1 MSTNTATLDTPTI
14 DVPQTEP
21 ATIETRPAISPGEHP
36 IRSKRYVITTPQ
48 VEALCSE
55 AVSLVE
61 NRSPGA
67 VFWAPPR
74 TGKSRA
80 LEILQ
85 LEFAE
90 VFPGM
95 PVMLLPA
102 WDYTTPKEG
111 AFMEDLLKAA
121 GHAFVKKGRPEDK
134 RERLV
139 ELMADFAIERGE
151 GRIVLIVDEAQQ
163 LHEQHYKWLMGIH
176 NLLAMYGVHM
186 ITLLVG
192 QHQLVHQRTAFLRAQ
207 KENIVGRFMVQMFQF
222 HGIQDQNELAD
233 SLSAYDEEQY
243 PVGSGWSYT
252 RFFVP
257 QLFASGWRL
266 KMIAPL
272 LWGAFYEAR
281 QLAPANKAP
290 KEIQMQYFCRTVEY
304 ILLKLEKVDV
314 TNEEA
319 MRKLMKTAIAASRYL
334 DVLLIDAGT

>member
-1 MSTNTATLDTPTI
+1 MD
-14 DVPQTEP
+14 
-21 ATIETRPAISPGEHP
+21 RPSIGPSEHP

-55 AVSLVE
+55 AVNLVE

-67 VFWAPPR
+67 VIWAPPR

-95 PVMLLPA
+95 PVMFLPA
-102 WDYTTPKEG
+102 WDYTTPREG
-111 AFMEDLLKAA
+111 PFMEDLLKAA
-121 GHAFVKKGRPEDK
+121 GHVIVKKGRSEDK

-139 ELMADFAIERGE
+139 ELMADLAVETGE
-151 GRIVLIVDEAQQ
+151 GRIVLIVDEAQH
-163 LHEQHYKWLMGIH
+163 LHEKHYKWLMGIH

-207 KENIVGRFMVQMFQF
+207 KENIVGRFMVRMFQF
-222 HGIQDQNELAD
+222 HGIQDQEELAE
-233 SLSAYDEEQY
+233 SLNAYDVEEY
-243 PVGSGWSYT
+243 PVDSGWSYT
-252 RFFVP
+252 RYFAP
-257 QLFASGWRL
+257 DLFASGWRL
-266 KMIAPL
+266 KMVAPL

-281 QLAPANKAP
+281 RLAPANKAP

-304 ILLKLEKVDV
+304 LLQKLERIDV
-314 TNEEA
+314 KDDAA
-319 MRKLMKTAIAASRYL
+319 MNKLMKNAIAASRYL
-334 DVLLIDAGT
+334 DVLMIEGES